1 MTPFHV
7 FCKSAPNE
15 VDDPKFAE
23 PPMRKK
29 GAPNSFESCA
39 QPGCHLRIDA
49 ARNLSVT
56 SQTKNVAGIKAVDST
71 ATAWLRI
78 GAARKTSGHL
88 RGCKINRL
96 SPASPSLRASLTIN
110 FISLGGSRTKAK
122 SNTMVSAR
130 NVWR

>member
-29 GAPNSFESCA
+29 GAPNSFESCT

-56 SQTKNVAGIKAVDST
+56 SQTKNVAGIKAIDNI
-71 ATAWLRI
+71 ATACVRI
-78 GAARKTSGHL
+78 GAPRKISGQL
-88 RGCKINRL
+88 RGCEINL
-96 SPASPSLRASLTIN
+96 PSPPPPSLRATLTTN
-110 FISLGGSRTKAK
+110 VISLG
-122 SNTMVSAR
+122 
-130 NVWR
+130 